1 MFFLFCFTWG
11 LFSVKPAG
19 IQKLYKTFY
28 LENEKQN
35 MCKSP
40 KKSTQWFKKKCLSMK
55 RTIKEKK
62 KKLIPIWKKQQMHAT
77 GKVNQRWEMMPIE
90 NFGQRLWKNYGH
102 EIRFKHAN
110 KI

>member
-62 KKLIPIWKKQQMHAT
+62 KNLSQFGKSNRCMQQAKWIKDEKWCQLKILAKDC
-77 GKVNQRWEMMPIE
+77 GKFMGM
-90 NFGQRLWKNYGH
+90 K
-102 EIRFKHAN
+102 
-110 KI
+110 